1 MAKEIIFFQGEE
13 ILNKLDERRVFG
25 KELGKTQNKYIFSL
39 LFQKK
44 PKKDELIKIRSIL
57 SATEL
62 NFDPNIIFTPRV
74 GTQSS
79 WSSKAQDIFHNI
91 GISSIKRVE
100 RFKAF
105 EAPAKEASMIE
116 NKIFDQMTESL
127 FRCLND
133 TKQIFRSAK
142 RKESNRYNIHEDP
155 ELL

>member
-1 MAKEIIFFQGEE
+1 MTKEVIFFQGEE

-25 KELGKTQNKYIFSL
+25 QELGKTQNKYIFSL

-44 PKKDELIKIRSIL
+44 PKNDELIKIRSIL
-57 SATEL
+57 SASEL

-105 EAPAKEASMIE
+105 KASA
-116 NKIFDQMTESL
+116 
-127 FRCLND
+127 FRCGGGES
-133 TKQIFRSAK
+133 TKSKTKKFVFIGPFVSFLVVFK
-142 RKESNRYNIHEDP
+142 LESISSGV
-155 ELL
+155 L